1 MGRGVLDTAPTTTV
15 KVVPIADGREGA
27 FAAIA
32 AARPTLMVA
41 VDSVDAIGRPTRSAY
56 AVLTD
61 DPDGSAVLEAARTI
75 GMLLA
80 LGLGSATNKA
90 DCWTLLPA
98 RCGPSGHWM
107 PTHLRTCRA
116 SRWTLT

>member
-1 MGRGVLDTAPTTTV
+1 MRVV
-15 KVVPIADGREGA
+15 KVVPIADGREGTI
-27 FAAIA
+27 AAIA

-41 VDSVDAIGRPTRSAY
+41 VDSVDAIDRPTRSAY

-80 LGLGSATNKA
+80 LGPGSATNKA
-90 DCWTLLPA
+90 DCSTLLLA
-98 RCGPSGHWM
+98 RCRPSGHWM
-107 PTHLRTCRA
+107 PTRSRTCRA
-116 SRWTLT
+116 SNWTPT